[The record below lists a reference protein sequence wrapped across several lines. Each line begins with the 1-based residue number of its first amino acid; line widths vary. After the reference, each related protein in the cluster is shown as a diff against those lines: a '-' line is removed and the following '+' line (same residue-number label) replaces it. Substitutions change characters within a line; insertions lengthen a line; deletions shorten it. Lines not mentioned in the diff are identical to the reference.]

1 MRILM
6 LFLICCLVGNTLRAQ
21 QVTGTVKDDMGS
33 PMQAVS
39 VLVRG
44 TGAAAQTN
52 DKGVF
57 TVKAAGNATLEI
69 SMVGFTTQVI
79 AVNNRS
85 DIDVVLKP
93 TDSRMDEVMVVGYQ
107 KISRKKNTAAVSS
120 ISGKELANLPAA
132 SFDQLL
138 QGRLAGVNVQNFT
151 GEPGATPSVQV
162 RGNNSISRD
171 YDQYAVINQ
180 PLYVVDGV
188 PQPAQE
194 NYNPGMGTGTNF
206 IAGISPQDIES
217 IDVLRD
223 ASAAAIYGSR
233 AANGVIMITTKKGVN
248 TEPRVNLSIFTGF
261 TQRPELRNASIGVT
275 ERRQKLDLLGDLLA
289 QNRIDANYMRN
300 LPFLLSDSLNPA
312 YNANTDWQEMFYQV
326 GRVNSA
332 DLGLSGGGQGGMTY
346 RFSTTYYD
354 EEGILKATGFTR
366 YTMRLN
372 LVSRAMRQ
380 KLTINPII
388 SYSRTQRARGSGSVG
403 LSSTTMPSS
412 LFNLSEAKKAGML
425 GAYNENLDEN
435 LNGMFSLNMNLG
447 YEFSRKFNFTSQSSY
462 MMNDARRDY
471 NQTNEL
477 SGGQGNYSSAY
488 SSAGLS
494 VRTSNY
500 FTYINHFGKH
510 NLNLIFGTDA
520 EFNQNKDVFA
530 SGSNG
535 VADQI
540 QVVAGFQQRNL
551 NASSSYNAHGL
562 LSAYTRVAYDFK
574 DRYILSGVIRGDA
587 SSRFGENNKW
597 GFFPAASAAWLI
609 SEEDFMRDKF
619 RNLSLLKLRATYGS
633 SGNLPGNNY
642 LAYDLYRV
650 NAGGYYGSSGA
661 TSYNGVA
668 AITPNFVN
676 GVAQPGISWEKSSEW
691 NIGIETEWFN
701 GKYQAMFDIYNRER
715 KQTLMDV
722 ILPVT
727 TGYDYAKTNSVGI
740 RNYGAELVLQAS
752 PLPRQGVVSWMSRLN
767 ISYNRNQVMSLPNDG
782 RDIIFSNGSFDKTH
796 ILSVGKAIN
805 TFYLYQTRG
814 IFSNLTDIPVNPYT
828 GDRYGV
834 GSVSSGST
842 SPYQPGDMWFYD
854 LDNDY
859 RINPFNDNMNP
870 DKIPY
875 GDPNPKFTGGWLN
888 NFTFKNFTL
897 GVFTTFVFDRDV
909 LNLFES
915 DIYDSFSSNS
925 DLNRFA
931 NLSLPDFSKLN
942 MWRKPGDQADYPM
955 FPINTYRYY
964 YVRGQS
970 FFVDKGDFV
979 RIKSINVGYNIGE
992 SLLKKLK
999 LRQLY
1004 FYGVMDNVLMFQRS
1018 ERLPDAEAVDFYGQY
1033 SGGGYPIPKKYTI
1046 GVQVQF

>member
-39 VLVRG
+39 ILVRG

-57 TVKAAGNATLEI
+57 SVKAAGNATLEI

-162 RGNNSISRD
+162 RGNNTLSRD
-171 YDQYAVINQ
+171 FDQYAVINQ

-261 TQRPELRNASIGVT
+261 TQRPELRSTTLGVT
-275 ERRQKLDLLGDLLA
+275 ERRQKMALLDDLLA
-289 QNRIDANYMRN
+289 QERINLDYMKN

-312 YNANTDWQEMFYQV
+312 FNANTDWQDLFYQV

-372 LVSRAMRQ
+372 LISKAMQQ

-388 SYSRTQRARGSGSVG
+388 AYSRTQRARGSGSVG
-403 LSSTTMPSS
+403 LSAVDMPSS
-412 LFNLSEAKKAGML
+412 LLNLSAARRNEML

-435 LNGMFSLNMNLG
+435 LNGQFSLNLNLT
-447 YEFSRKFNFTSQSSY
+447 YEFSKKLMFTSQSSY
-462 MMNDARRDY
+462 MMNEARRDY
-471 NQTNEL
+471 NRTNEL
-477 SGGQGNYSSAY
+477 TGNQGNYSSAF
-488 SSAGLS
+488 SSAGMNA
-494 VRTSNY
+494 RTSNY
-500 FTYINHFGKH
+500 FTYLNRFGKH
-510 NLNLIFGTDA
+510 NLNFIFGMDA

-540 QVVAGFQQRNL
+540 QVVAGFQQRHL
-551 NASSSYNAHGL
+551 YGSSSYNAHGL
-562 LSAYTRVAYDFK
+562 LSAYGRLAYDFK
-574 DRYILSGVIRGDA
+574 DRYILSAVLRGDG

-609 SEEDFMRDKF
+609 SEEDFMRDRF

-633 SGNLPGNNY
+633 SGNLPPNNY
-642 LAYDLYRV
+642 LSYDLYNV
-650 NAGGYYGSSGA
+650 NAGGYLGSNA

-676 GVAQPGISWEKSSEW
+676 GVAQPGISWEKASEW
-691 NIGIETEWFN
+691 NVGLETEWFN
-701 GKYQAMFDIYNRER
+701 GKFQAMVDIYNRER
-715 KQTLMDV
+715 KQMLLDV

-727 TGYDYAKTNSVGI
+727 TGYDYAKTNSVGV
-740 RNYGAELVLQAS
+740 RNSGVELVLQAN
-752 PLPRQGVVSWMSRLN
+752 PLPRSSPFTWMSRLN
-767 ISYNRNQVMSLPNDG
+767 VSYNRNQIMSLPNGG

-805 TFYLYQTRG
+805 TFYLYQSRG
-814 IFSNLTDIPVNPYT
+814 IYSTIQDIPINPYT
-828 GDRYGV
+828 GDRFGV

-842 SPYQPGDMWFYD
+842 APYQPGDMWFYD
-854 LDNDY
+854 LDNDS
-859 RINPFNDNMNP
+859 RIDPFNDGMNP
-870 DKIPY
+870 DKLPS
-875 GDPNPKFTGGWLN
+875 GDPNPKYTGGWLN
-888 NFTFKNFTL
+888 NFTYKNFNV
-897 GVFTTFVFDRDV
+897 GIFTTFTFDRDV

-915 DIYDSFSSNS
+915 DIYDSFSGNG
-925 DLNRFA
+925 DLWRFA
-931 NLSLPDFSKLN
+931 NLSLLDFSKVN
-942 MWRKPGDQADYPM
+942 MWRKPGDRADYPM
-955 FPINTYRYY
+955 FPLSTYRYY

-970 FFVDKGDFV
+970 FFLEKGDFV
-979 RIKSINVGYNIGE
+979 RIKSINVGYNIGQ
-992 SLLKKLK
+992 SLLKKMK

-1018 ERLPDAEAVDFYGQY
+1018 DRLPDAEAVDYYGQY
-1033 SGGGYPIPKKYTI
+1033 SGGGYPIPKKFTL

>member
-57 TVKAAGNATLEI
+57 SVKAAGNATLEI

-162 RGNNSISRD
+162 RGNNTLSRD
-171 YDQYAVINQ
+171 FDQYAVINQ

-194 NYNPGMGTGTNF
+194 NYSPGMGTGTNF

-261 TQRPELRNASIGVT
+261 TQRPELRKVALGTT
-275 ERRQKLDLLGDLLA
+275 ERRQKMALLDDLLA
-289 QNRIDANYMRN
+289 QERINMDYIKN

-312 YNANTDWQEMFYQV
+312 FNANTDWQDLFYQV

-372 LVSRAMRQ
+372 LISKAMQQ

-388 SYSRTQRARGSGSVG
+388 AYSRTQRARGSGSVG
-403 LSSTTMPSS
+403 LSAVDMPSS
-412 LFNLSEAKKAGML
+412 LLNLSAARRNEML

-435 LNGMFSLNMNLG
+435 LNGQFSLNLNLT
-447 YEFSRKFNFTSQSSY
+447 YEFSKKLMFTSQSSY

-471 NQTNEL
+471 NRTNEL
-477 SGGQGNYSSAY
+477 TGNQGNYSSAF
-488 SSAGLS
+488 SSSGMNA
-494 VRTSNY
+494 RTSNY
-500 FTYINHFGKH
+500 FTYIKRFGQH
-510 NLNLIFGTDA
+510 NLNAIFGMDA
-520 EFNQNKDVFA
+520 EFNQSKDVFA

-540 QVVAGFQQRNL
+540 QVVSGFQQRHL
-551 NASSSYNAHGL
+551 YGSSSYNAHGL
-562 LSAYTRVAYDFK
+562 LSAYGRFAYDFK
-574 DRYILSGVIRGDA
+574 DKYILSAVLRGDA
-587 SSRFGENNKW
+587 SSRFGKNNKW

-609 SEEDFMRDKF
+609 SEEDFMSNRFK
-619 RNLSLLKLRATYGS
+619 NLSLLKLRATYGS
-633 SGNLPGNNY
+633 SGNLPPNNY
-642 LAYDLYRV
+642 LSYDLYNV
-650 NAGGYYGSSGA
+650 NSGGYLGSNAS
-661 TSYNGVA
+661 SYNSVA

-676 GVAQPGISWEKSSEW
+676 GVAQPGISWEKASEW
-691 NIGIETEWFN
+691 NVGLETEWFN
-701 GKYQAMFDIYNRER
+701 GKFQAMVDIYNRER
-715 KQTLMDV
+715 KQMLLDV

-727 TGYDYAKTNSVGI
+727 TGYDYAKTNSVGV
-740 RNYGAELVLQAS
+740 RNSGVELILQAN
-752 PLPRQGVVSWMSRLN
+752 PLPRSSPFTWMSRLN
-767 ISYNRNQVMSLPNDG
+767 VSYNRNQIMSLPNGG

-805 TFYLYQTRG
+805 TFYLYQSRG
-814 IFSNLTDIPVNPYT
+814 IYSTIQDIPINPYT
-828 GDRYGV
+828 GDRFGV
-834 GSVSSGST
+834 GTVSGGAT
-842 SPYQPGDMWFYD
+842 DAYKPGDMWFYD
-854 LDNDY
+854 LDNDS
-859 RINPFNDNMNP
+859 RINPFNDGMNP
-870 DKIPY
+870 DKIPS
-875 GDPNPKFTGGWLN
+875 GDPNPKYTGGWLN
-888 NFTFKNFTL
+888 NFSYKNFNI
-897 GVFTTFVFDRDV
+897 GIFTTFTFDRDV

-925 DLNRFA
+925 DLWRFS
-931 NLSLPDFSKLN
+931 NLSLLDFSKVN
-942 MWRKPGDQADYPM
+942 MWRKPGDRAEYPM
-955 FPINTYRYY
+955 FPLNSYRYY

-970 FFVDKGDFV
+970 FFLEKGDFV
-979 RIKSINVGYNIGE
+979 RIKSINVGYNIGQ
-992 SLLKKLK
+992 SLLKKMK

-1018 ERLPDAEAVDFYGQY
+1018 DRLPDAEAVDYYGQY
-1033 SGGGYPIPKKYTI
+1033 SGGGYPIPKKFTL

>member
-162 RGNNSISRD
+162 RGNNTLSRD
-171 YDQYAVINQ
+171 FDQYAVINQ

-194 NYNPGMGTGTNF
+194 NYSPGMGTGTNF

-261 TQRPELRNASIGVT
+261 TQRPELRKVALGTT
-275 ERRQKLDLLGDLLA
+275 ERRQKMALLDDLLA
-289 QNRIDANYMRN
+289 QGRINMDYIKN

-312 YNANTDWQEMFYQV
+312 FNANTDWQDLFYQV

-372 LVSRAMRQ
+372 LISKAMQQ

-388 SYSRTQRARGSGSVG
+388 AYSRTQRARGSGSVG
-403 LSSTTMPSS
+403 LSAVDMPSS
-412 LFNLSEAKKAGML
+412 LLNLSAARRSEML

-435 LNGMFSLNMNLG
+435 LNGQFSLNLNLT
-447 YEFSRKFNFTSQSSY
+447 YEFSKKLMFTSQSSY

-471 NQTNEL
+471 NRTNEL
-477 SGGQGNYSSAY
+477 TGKQGNYSSAF
-488 SSAGLS
+488 SSSGMNA
-494 VRTSNY
+494 RTSNY
-500 FTYINHFGKH
+500 FTYIKRFGQH
-510 NLNLIFGTDA
+510 NLNAIFGMDA
-520 EFNQNKDVFA
+520 EFNQSKDVFA

-540 QVVAGFQQRNL
+540 QVVSGFQQRHL
-551 NASSSYNAHGL
+551 YGSSSYNAHGL
-562 LSAYTRVAYDFK
+562 LSAYGRFAYDFK
-574 DRYILSGVIRGDA
+574 DKYILSAVLRGDA
-587 SSRFGENNKW
+587 SSRFGTNNKW

-609 SEEDFMRDKF
+609 SEEDFMSNRFK
-619 RNLSLLKLRATYGS
+619 NLSLLKLRATYGS
-633 SGNLPGNNY
+633 SGNLPPNNY
-642 LAYDLYRV
+642 LSYDLYNV
-650 NAGGYYGSSGA
+650 NSGGYLGSNAS
-661 TSYNGVA
+661 SYNGVA

-676 GVAQPGISWEKSSEW
+676 GVAQPGISWEKASEW
-691 NIGIETEWFN
+691 NIGLETEWFN
-701 GKYQAMFDIYNRER
+701 GKFQAMVDIYNRER
-715 KQTLMDV
+715 KQMLLDV

-727 TGYDYAKTNSVGI
+727 TGYDYAKTNSVGV
-740 RNYGAELVLQAS
+740 RNSGVELILQAN
-752 PLPRQGVVSWMSRLN
+752 PLPRSSPFTWMSRLN
-767 ISYNRNQVMSLPNDG
+767 VSYNRNQIMSLPNGG

-805 TFYLYQTRG
+805 TFYLYQSRG
-814 IFSNLTDIPVNPYT
+814 IYSTIQDIPINPYT
-828 GDRYGV
+828 GDRFGV

-842 SPYQPGDMWFYD
+842 DPYEPGDMWFYD
-854 LDNDY
+854 LDNDS
-859 RINPFNDNMNP
+859 RINPFNDGMNP
-870 DKIPY
+870 DKIPS
-875 GDPNPKFTGGWLN
+875 GDPNPKYTGGWLN
-888 NFTFKNFTL
+888 NFSYKNFNI
-897 GVFTTFVFDRDV
+897 GIFTTFTFDRDV

-915 DIYDSFSSNS
+915 DIYDSFSGSG
-925 DLNRFA
+925 DLWRFA
-931 NLSLPDFSKLN
+931 NLSLLDFSKVN
-942 MWRKPGDQADYPM
+942 MWRKPGDRAEYPM
-955 FPINTYRYY
+955 FPLSTYRYY

-970 FFVDKGDFV
+970 FFLEKGDFV
-979 RIKSINVGYNIGE
+979 RIKSINVGYNIGQ
-992 SLLKKLK
+992 SLLKKMK

-1018 ERLPDAEAVDFYGQY
+1018 DRLPDAEAVDYYGQY
-1033 SGGGYPIPKKYTI
+1033 SGGGYPIPKKFTL